1 MSIKI
6 EIKNNVIKGNTK
18 IGNNSKITEGFNSES
33 TISINNSDI
42 KGDISIL
49 ENLEIST
56 VFNQVKVCMRQM
68 EKNSIEYQDLKLL
81 LEEDKTNRVE
91 ILNHIKN
98 HLANFAQGVLASVIA
113 NYIS

>member
-56 VFNQVKVCMRQM
+56 VGPGTWREN
-68 EKNSIEYQDLKLL
+68 
-81 LEEDKTNRVE
+81 
-91 ILNHIKN
+91 
-98 HLANFAQGVLASVIA
+98 
-113 NYIS
+113 

>member
-49 ENLEIST
+49 ENLEIS
-56 VFNQVKVCMRQM
+56 
-68 EKNSIEYQDLKLL
+68 I
-81 LEEDKTNRVE
+81 
-91 ILNHIKN
+91 IK
-98 HLANFAQGVLASVIA
+98 
-113 NYIS
+113 